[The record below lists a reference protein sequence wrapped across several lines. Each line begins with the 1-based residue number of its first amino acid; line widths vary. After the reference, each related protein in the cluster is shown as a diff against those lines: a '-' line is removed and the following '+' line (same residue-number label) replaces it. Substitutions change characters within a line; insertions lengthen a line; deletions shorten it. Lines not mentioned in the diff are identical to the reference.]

1 MPIETQDW
9 LLFIAHYGLVLVL
22 LGAFFE
28 GETIIVLAGILCH
41 QGVLPLEW
49 TMITAAFG
57 AFMGDQTCFHLGRRY
72 GTKLLSRFQRFAQQA
87 NKVQPWLTS
96 KSDWLAFGCRFI
108 YGARIV
114 TPVLL
119 AVHGYPAGRFAL
131 INLFSAALW
140 AIAGVSIGFLI
151 GTSAEKLLGRI
162 MHIEQLLLAVLLVML
177 GFWWWRHRKFQHDSV
192 FRK

>member
-41 QGVLPLEW
+41 QGALPLEW
-49 TMITAAFG
+49 TIITAALG
-57 AFMGDQTCFHLGRRY
+57 AFMGDQTGFHLGRRY
-72 GTKLLSRFQRFAQQA
+72 GANLLSRFQRFAQQA
-87 NKVQPWLTS
+87 DKIQPWLTS
-96 KSDWLAFGCRFI
+96 KSDWLAFGSRFI
-108 YGARIV
+108 YGTRIV

-131 INLFSAALW
+131 INLFSATLW
-140 AIAGVSIGFLI
+140 AIAGVSAGYLI
-151 GTSAEKLLGRI
+151 GTGAEKLLGRI
-162 MHIEQLLLAVLLVML
+162 AHIEQLLLAILLVML
-177 GFWWWRHRKFQHDSV
+177 GFWWWRHRKFQHDSA